1 MSLIEIFQAGG
12 FLMYPL
18 ALAYL
23 LTAALTVERAL
34 NLLASRVLNQ
44 QVVNRV
50 TDLVEVGRPERGI
63 EACRNYPSIF
73 TNIVVAGLEIAGKGE
88 MRAKEAIEDA
98 GRHET
103 VKLKRNLNA
112 LGTIAAVAPLVGLL
126 GTVTGMILVFRTIAE
141 TGGGQAAALS
151 TGIFQAL
158 ITTATGLSVAIPA
171 LIAHN
176 VFQEKVE
183 GIVTE
188 LERVSLRALYG
199 LYPVRAET
207 SSMHVVEEAD

>member
-1 MSLIEIFQAGG
+1 MSFIEIFQAGG
-12 FLMYPL
+12 YLMYPL
-18 ALAYL
+18 AAAYL
-23 LTAALTVERAL
+23 LTAVLIVERAL
-34 NLLASRVLNQ
+34 NLRESRIMNQ
-44 QVVNRV
+44 AVVDRV
-50 TDLVEVGRPERGI
+50 TDLVQAGRPERAI
-63 EACRNYPSIF
+63 AACRESPSIF

-88 MRAKEAIEDA
+88 VRAKEAIEDA

-103 VKLKRNLNA
+103 VKLKRFLNA

-141 TGGGQAAALS
+141 SGAGQAAALS

-158 ITTATGLSVAIPA
+158 ITTATGLLVAIPA

-183 GIVTE
+183 GIITG
-188 LERVSLRALYG
+188 LERRSLRALYG
-199 LYPVRAET
+199 LYPVQPDGSILKVA
-207 SSMHVVEEAD
+207 EEAE